1 MSYCLNPN
9 CPKPVNINN
18 EKFCQT
24 CGSKLLLKERYGAI
38 KPIGQGGFGRT
49 FLAVDEDKP
58 SKPRCVIKQFYPQAQ
73 GTSTVQKAV
82 ELFTQEAMRL
92 DELGK
97 HPQIPELLAYFT
109 QDDRQ
114 YLVQEFIDGLNLAQE
129 LEQKGAFNEAQI
141 WQLLNDLLLV
151 LQFCHARQVIH
162 RDIKPENI
170 ICRITPRTSGGTRG
184 DLVLVDFGAAKEATY
199 TALNRTGTS
208 IGSPEYVAPE
218 QIRGRALFAS
228 DIYSLGVTC
237 VHLLTQRSPFD
248 LYDINN
254 DAWIWQQYL
263 TSPVSNELSR
273 ILDKMLQS
281 IPVRRYQTVDEVL
294 KELNQKPQL
303 APIPVNSVKPVTPS
317 RPISTPVSTNQVTT
331 QIDTELEEMK
341 TLFIQGGKS
350 KTNKAHN
357 VQPQLQTPKPSSSK
371 SKIDEEL
378 EQLKANPLSFSKS
391 EIDEE
396 LEELKAKYK
405 KGE

>member
-9 CPKPVNINN
+9 CPKPLNINN

-24 CGSKLLLKERYGAI
+24 CGSKLLLKERYRAI

-82 ELFTQEAMRL
+82 KLFTQEATRL

-129 LEQKGAFNEAQI
+129 LEQKGAFNETQI
-141 WQLLNDLLLV
+141 RQLLNDLLLV

-170 ICRITPRTSGGTRG
+170 IRRTTTQATNGN
-184 DLVLVDFGAAKEATY
+184 LVLVDFGAAKEATY

-218 QIRGRALFAS
+218 QIRGRAIFAS

-254 DAWIWQQYL
+254 DAWIWRQYL

-273 ILDKMLQS
+273 ILDKMLES
-281 IPVRRYQTVDEVL
+281 IPVRRYQTVDEIL
-294 KELNQKPQL
+294 KDLKGGQKL
-303 APIPVNSVKPVTPS
+303 APTPVISVKPVTPS
-317 RPISTPVSTNQVTT
+317 TPISTPVSTNQATS

-341 TLFIQGGKS
+341 TLFLQGGNPKS
-350 KTNKAHN
+350 KKSHKL
-357 VQPQLQTPKPSSSK
+357 QPQPPTPQPN
-371 SKIDEEL
+371 
-378 EQLKANPLSFSKS
+378 ASKS

-396 LEELKAKYK
+396 LEELKAKYQ
-405 KGE
+405 KGEL

>member
-1 MSYCLNPN
+1 MSYCLNPS
-9 CPKPVNINN
+9 CPHLQNKNN
-18 EKFCQT
+18 GKFCQT
-24 CGSKLLLKERYGAI
+24 CGAKLLLKERYRAI

-82 ELFTQEAMRL
+82 ELFNQEAMRL

-114 YLVQEFIDGLNLAQE
+114 YLVQEFIDGQNLGEE
-129 LEQKGAFNEAQI
+129 LTAKGAFNETQI
-141 WQLLNDLLLV
+141 RQLLNNLLSV

-170 ICRITPRTSGGTRG
+170 IRRRFPLEGEENQHNR
-184 DLVLVDFGAAKEATY
+184 DLVLVDFGASKVVTH

-218 QIRGRALFAS
+218 QMRGQAIFAS
-228 DIYSLGVTC
+228 DIYSLGATSVR
-237 VHLLTQRSPFD
+237 LLTERSPFD

-254 DAWIWQQYL
+254 ATWIWQHYVKN
-263 TSPVSNELSR
+263 PVSEELSG
-273 ILDKMLQS
+273 ILNKMLQS
-281 IPVRRYQTVDEVL
+281 IPAQRYQTTDEVL
-294 KELNQKPQL
+294 KDLNKKSSVATSLTLPAQPVVTSPPL
-303 APIPVNSVKPVTPS
+303 PPTPTPTPTPNPSYNPIEK
-317 RPISTPVSTNQVTT
+317 
-331 QIDTELEEMK
+331 ELEEMRTTFLGSHKSANNK
-341 TLFIQGGKS
+341 TTRAPQPS
-350 KTNKAHN
+350 TN
-357 VQPQLQTPKPSSSK
+357 QPSTNQPAPH

-378 EQLKANPLSFSKS
+378 E
-391 EIDEE
+391 E
-396 LEELKAKYK
+396 LRAKYL
-405 KGE
+405 GNNNSPDM

>member
-1 MSYCLNPN
+1 MSYCLNPS
-9 CPKPVNINN
+9 CPKPLNTNDG
-18 EKFCQT
+18 KFCLT
-24 CGSKLLLKERYGAI
+24 CGSKLLLKERYRAI

-82 ELFTQEAMRL
+82 ELFNQEAMRL

-129 LEQKGAFNEAQI
+129 LEQKGAFNESQI
-141 WQLLNDLLLV
+141 RQLLNDLLSV
-151 LQFCHARQVIH
+151 LQFCHTRQVIH

-170 ICRITPRTSGGTRG
+170 IRRTNG

-218 QIRGRALFAS
+218 QMRGRAIFAS

-237 VHLLTQRSPFD
+237 VHLLTQLSPFD

-254 DAWIWQQYL
+254 DNWIWQQRL
-263 TSPVSNELSR
+263 TSPVSYELSR
-273 ILDKMLQS
+273 ILDKMIES
-281 IPVRRYQTVDEVL
+281 IPVRRYQTVDEVF
-294 KELNQKPQL
+294 KDLNQGKQIVQKPVT
-303 APIPVNSVKPVTPS
+303 PVKPVTTSP
-317 RPISTPVSTNQVTT
+317 PTVTPVSIQKVPTE
-331 QIDTELEEMK
+331 IDKELEEMK
-341 TLFIQGGKS
+341 TLFLQGGHPKS
-350 KTNKAHN
+350 NKN
-357 VQPQLQTPKPSSSK
+357 KGIQPQLPKPQPAS
-371 SKIDEEL
+371 I
-378 EQLKANPLSFSKS
+378 KS
-391 EIDEE
+391 EIDAE

-405 KGE
+405 KGEL

>member
-9 CPKPVNINN
+9 CPKPLNTNGGN
-18 EKFCQT
+18 FCLT
-24 CGSKLLLKERYGAI
+24 CGSKLLLKERYRAI

-49 FLAVDEDKP
+49 FLAIDEDKP
-58 SKPRCVIKQFYPQAQ
+58 SKPHCVIKQFYPQAQ

-92 DELGK
+92 DELGR

-129 LEQKGAFNEAQI
+129 LEQKGAFNETQI
-141 WQLLNDLLLV
+141 RQLLNDLLPV

-170 ICRITPRTSGGTRG
+170 IRRTTPQSSNGN
-184 DLVLVDFGAAKEATY
+184 LVLVDFGAAKEATY

-218 QIRGRALFAS
+218 QIRGKAIFAS

-237 VHLLTQRSPFD
+237 VHLLTQLSPFD

-254 DAWIWQQYL
+254 DVWIWRQYL
-263 TSPVSNELSR
+263 KSPVSNELSR
-273 ILDKMLQS
+273 ILDKMLES
-281 IPVRRYQTVDEVL
+281 IPVRRYQTVDEVF
-294 KELNQKPQL
+294 KDLNGRQQL
-303 APIPVNSVKPVTPS
+303 TPTPVSQPVKPVTSSP
-317 RPISTPVSTNQVTT
+317 PTSTPVSINKTT
-331 QIDTELEEMK
+331 SQIDIELEEMK
-341 TLFIQGGKS
+341 TLFLQGGHAKS
-350 KTNKAHN
+350 NKKTEF
-357 VQPQLQTPKPSSSK
+357 QPQPQTPQPSSSK
-371 SKIDEEL
+371 S
-378 EQLKANPLSFSKS
+378 
-391 EIDEE
+391 EIDAE

-405 KGE
+405 NGEF